1 MPELGSTKLEVIC
14 TLNATGV
21 NIYKLLFAF
30 RDQMV
35 DATFERDGE
44 LYCISS
50 IELSDNKIVAMYHKA
65 RR

>member
-1 MPELGSTKLEVIC
+1 MLEPGPTKLEVIC

-21 NIYKLLFAF
+21 NIYKMLFAF

-50 IELSDNKIVAMYHKA
+50 IELSESKIVAVYHKA